1 MHPSKIFWAYS
12 SSLYQVG
19 DSINDAA
26 KRLRSASYK
35 LDVITWEQLDSP
47 GRFII
52 DGILERID
60 DADLFIADITDLNF
74 NVVFEVGYALGRCKR
89 LFITLNQSLSPPLK
103 LLSQLG
109 IYDTLGYYSYSNSND
124 LVNSIAAISDVDPIT
139 FSNYR
144 IDSGAPIYIL
154 DTLHK
159 TDASIRIK
167 SKVKKSRLKFRSYDP
182 IEQPRMSTLEGYKN
196 VKQSIAVIVHLLS
209 SRSTDYLLNNL
220 RGAFLAGLAWGMDK
234 AILILQDGDE
244 PVPIDYRDFINVY
257 KHPKDV
263 DKFINELVPKV
274 VEGLQSISGQTVS
287 TTQNF
292 LASLDLGSPAAE
304 NEMTSLSNY
313 YLQTDEFN
321 KAISGIVRIVVG
333 RKGSGKTALF
343 FQARDRIRQD
353 KKNIVLD
360 LKPEGH
366 QLKRFNEV
374 LHLLGDAVQEHVVSA
389 FWEYVLLLEICN
401 KILQKDQQTHTR
413 DHTLFE
419 PYKRLASLY
428 SHDDL
433 IEEADFSERM
443 LGLIERI
450 KRDFDNKYGL
460 SPQYLSVSQVN
471 ELIYRH
477 DIPKLRDEL
486 VAYLKRKNAVWILF
500 DGIDKGWPTRG
511 ISEADITIL
520 RALLESTRKI
530 ERFFSKN
537 NIEFVSIVFIRNDV
551 YELLVDETPDRG
563 KESKVSLDWTD
574 SDGLR
579 ELLRRRIAYNSVAD
593 SNSFLGAWHSLCVSH
608 IDGEESSE
616 YLLERSL
623 MRPRNFLNL
632 VNYCKSN
639 AVNLQHSKINID
651 DVQKAYRMYSSDVGN
666 EIGFEIRD
674 VFPVADDIL
683 YYFIGASSCISLFD
697 IKMYLKQ
704 SPVSEEDF
712 DKLIEILLWFGFLG
726 VKRDD
731 ETDRKATYIYD
742 VYYDMKKLKKLAGDL
757 KIDQQEFIIHKAFW
771 PFLEI
776 ATDS

>member
-1 MHPSKIFWAYS
+1 MTFSKIFWAYPS
-12 SSLYQVG
+12 NPYQVR
-19 DSINDAA
+19 DSINEAA
-26 KRLRSASYK
+26 TRLRGASYK
-35 LDVITWEQLDSP
+35 FDVVTWEQMDSP
-47 GRFII
+47 GRFLV
-52 DGILERID
+52 DGILEKID
-60 DADLFIADITDLNF
+60 NADLFIADITDLNF

-89 LFITLNQSLSPPLK
+89 PFITLNHSLSPPLK

-109 IYDTLGYYSYSNSND
+109 IYDTLGYYSYANSTD
-124 LVNSIAAISDVDPIT
+124 LVNAISAISDITPIT
-139 FSNYR
+139 FSNYQ
-144 IDSGAPIYIL
+144 IDRSAPLYIM

-167 SKVKKSRLKFRSYDP
+167 SKVKKSRIKFRSYDP
-182 IEQPRMSTLEGYKN
+182 SEQPRMSTLEGYRN
-196 VKQSIAVIVHLLS
+196 VKQSIAVVVHLLS
-209 SRSTDYLLNNL
+209 PRSTDFFLNNL
-220 RGAFLAGLAWGMDK
+220 RGAFLAGLAYGMDK
-234 AILILQDGDE
+234 GILILQDGDE
-244 PVPIDYRDFINVY
+244 PVPLDYRDLVSVY
-257 KHPKDV
+257 KHPRDV
-263 DKFINELVPKV
+263 DRFINDLVPRV
-274 VEGLQSISGQTVS
+274 VQGLQSVTGQIVG
-287 TTQNF
+287 TTENF
-292 LASLDLGSPAAE
+292 LARMDLGSSAAE

-321 KAISGIVRIVVG
+321 KAISGLVRIVVG

-343 FQARDRIRQD
+343 FQARDRIRED

-366 QLKRFNEV
+366 QLKRFKEV
-374 LHLLGDAVQEHVVSA
+374 LYLLGDAVQEHVVSA

-401 KILQKDQQTHTR
+401 KLLQKDQQTHTR

-433 IEEADFSERM
+433 VEEADFSERM
-443 LGLIERI
+443 LEIIERI

-460 SPQYLSVSQVN
+460 YPQYLSVAQVN
-471 ELIYRH
+471 ELIYKH
-477 DIPKLRDEL
+477 DIPKLREEL
-486 VAYLKRKNAVWILF
+486 VAYLRRKSAVWILF
-500 DGIDKGWPTRG
+500 DNIDKGWPTRG

-520 RALLESTRKI
+520 RALLDSTRKI

-537 NIEFVSIVFIRNDV
+537 NIDFVSIVFIRNDV

-579 ELLRRRIAYNSVAD
+579 ELLRRRIAYNGITDAS
-593 SNSFLGAWHSLCVSH
+593 SFLTGWRTIFVSH

-639 AVNLQHSKINID
+639 AVNLQHHKVDED
-651 DVQKAYRMYSSDVGN
+651 DIRKAYSMYSYDIGN
-666 EIGFEIRD
+666 EIGLEIRD
-674 VFPVADDIL
+674 VFPEADDIL
-683 YYFIGASSCISLFD
+683 YYFIGAPDCLTLLD
-697 IKMYLKQ
+697 VKQYLKQ
-704 SPVSEEDF
+704 SPVSEANF

-731 ETDRKATYIYD
+731 GADGEVIYIYD
-742 VYYDMKKLKKLAGDL
+742 VYYDMKKLKKLAADL
-757 KIDQQEFIIHKAFW
+757 KLDKLEFTIHRAFW

-776 ATDS
+776 ATE